1 MKTRTSTDPGRKGE
15 TRSPWVA
22 DVQKPEVEAFSETAL
37 ETVRLVA
44 AQAKG
49 ETSMAVVRT
58 CVLPKMVEA
67 CAVRKAIT
75 TPEPGPTSRTNGAG
89 EGEEEGLGEAKR
101 DERKAV
107 SEGDE
112 SVSSRRKESSAGS

>member
-1 MKTRTSTDPGRKGE
+1 M
-15 TRSPWVA
+15 
-22 DVQKPEVEAFSETAL
+22 SETAL

-49 ETSMAVVRT
+49 DTSMAVDKT
-58 CVLPKMVEA
+58 CGLPKMVEA

-75 TPEPGPTSRTNGAG
+75 TPEPGPTSRTKGAG
-89 EGEEEGLGEAKR
+89 EGEEGLGEAKR

>member
-1 MKTRTSTDPGRKGE
+1 M
-15 TRSPWVA
+15 
-22 DVQKPEVEAFSETAL
+22 AL

-58 CVLPKMVEA
+58 CGVPKMVEA
-67 CAVRKAIT
+67 WAVRKAIT
-75 TPEPGPTSRTNGAG
+75 TPEPGPTSRTKGVPG
-89 EGEEEGLGEAKR
+89 WGEEEEEEKR

-107 SEGDE
+107 SEGE
-112 SVSSRRKESSAGS
+112 ERVSSRRKESSAGS